1 MIAQDITL
9 SEYFGHLNDIDCL
22 IYTSGTALYGM
33 LQDMSDEDIDYSYAL
48 HVRQFIRLSRYFV
61 DTLRKVIMDVSL

>member
-1 MIAQDITL
+1 
-9 SEYFGHLNDIDCL
+9 
-22 IYTSGTALYGM
+22 M